1 LSDQSRVQHRFVD
14 TNGIRMHIAEQGEGP
29 LVVFSHGFPE
39 CWYSW
44 RHQISVL
51 ADAGFHVVAPDQRG
65 YGKTDRP
72 AAIDKYTMLHLTGD
86 IVGLLDALGEQ
97 TAVIVGH
104 DWGAPV
110 AWNCALMRP
119 DRFRAVVGMSVPYF
133 PRGPVSLT
141 QAMRQAAGEN
151 FYMIYFQE
159 PGKAEAELERDVRAT
174 ILRMLYAASGD
185 ATGSDRWQPVVPQGK
200 DLIASMGAPAALP
213 RWLTQADL
221 NFYTAE
227 FERTGFTGGLN
238 WYRAIDMTWE
248 LMAAYTGARIE
259 LPSLFIAGRE
269 DAVLSFPGMNMVMA
283 GLQHNLPGLQR
294 SIVVDGAGHW
304 IQQERADD
312 VNAALLDFLGSLKR

>member
-1 LSDQSRVQHRFVD
+1 
-14 TNGIRMHIAEQGEGP
+14 
-29 LVVFSHGFPE
+29 
-39 CWYSW
+39 
-44 RHQISVL
+44 
-51 ADAGFHVVAPDQRG
+51 
-65 YGKTDRP
+65 
-72 AAIDKYTMLHLTGD
+72 
-86 IVGLLDALGEQ
+86 
-97 TAVIVGH
+97 
-104 DWGAPV
+104 
-110 AWNCALMRP
+110 
-119 DRFRAVVGMSVPYF
+119 
-133 PRGPVSLT
+133 
-141 QAMRQAAGEN
+141 MRQAAGEN

-159 PGKAEAELERDVRAT
+159 PGKAEAELERDVRTT

-213 RWLTQADL
+213 QWLTQVDL
-221 NFYTAE
+221 DFYASE

-283 GLQHNLPGLQR
+283 GLQHSLPGLQR
-294 SIVVDGAGHW
+294 SIVIDGAGHW

-312 VNAALLDFLGSLKR
+312 VNAALLDFLRSLKR